1 MLKPSKFTFNN
12 YEYSTINF
20 FIFSL
25 LTYFIIY
32 DYKFYGIAF
41 SIIILIFGFQFNT
54 NKIENNIY
62 KILTLVFYFKKFY
75 LGLST
80 SSKTDWAKSFFG
92 FYDDKYPD
100 FNNVLYQ
107 IKCNFEGDNFF
118 KSSKEI
124 QCPAIDG
131 YGPLIYLIRFDI
143 NLDLFLNICLLILF
157 SLLIITYFKL
167 ISNFSSWI
175 PIISILFMSPV
186 VNLIIH
192 QFNIDIFI
200 IYAAIFA
207 SFNIDKNIFLK
218 AILVSSFSLI
228 KIHSLG
234 FIIGIVIFSYA
245 KKNKKVFYT
254 YFFSIIF
261 VLGWTFYDVFFLK
274 SLTNSQRPSGLYNA
288 SGLLTLS
295 QNIWINYLSFFGQYR
310 DVLIIYLTLIILISG
325 LIYLLR
331 SKYFQISFIRDKEI
345 NFLTISSIFWL
356 FSVYLYANY
365 DYRNTILLLLTPL
378 LFDNKNKF
386 KSKVIFIFILISP
399 LPTDINFNILNLF
412 TFLKASCF
420 IYIFSIIIYDILYF
434 ISETFKLKK
443 LRKIL
448 N

>member
-1 MLKPSKFTFNN
+1 
-12 YEYSTINF
+12 
-20 FIFSL
+20 
-25 LTYFIIY
+25 
-32 DYKFYGIAF
+32 
-41 SIIILIFGFQFNT
+41 
-54 NKIENNIY
+54 
-62 KILTLVFYFKKFY
+62 
-75 LGLST
+75 
-80 SSKTDWAKSFFG
+80 
-92 FYDDKYPD
+92 
-100 FNNVLYQ
+100 
-107 IKCNFEGDNFF
+107 
-118 KSSKEI
+118 
-124 QCPAIDG
+124 
-131 YGPLIYLIRFDI
+131 
-143 NLDLFLNICLLILF
+143 
-157 SLLIITYFKL
+157 
-167 ISNFSSWI
+167 
-175 PIISILFMSPV
+175 MSPV

-218 AILVSSFSLI
+218 AILISSFSLI

-434 ISETFKLKK
+434 ISKTFNLKK

>member
-1 MLKPSKFTFNN
+1 MLKLSKFTFNN

-20 FIFSL
+20 LIFSL
-25 LTYFIIY
+25 LIYFIIF

-54 NKIENNIY
+54 NKIENSIY
-62 KILTLVFYFKKFY
+62 KILTLFFYFKKFY
-75 LGLST
+75 LGVFT

-124 QCPAIDG
+124 RCPAIDG
-131 YGPLIYLIRFDI
+131 YGPLMYLIKFDI
-143 NLDLFLNICLLILF
+143 NIDLFLKISLLVLF

-175 PIISILFMSPV
+175 PIISLLFMSPV

-200 IYAAIFA
+200 IYVAIFA

-218 AILVSSFSLI
+218 MILISSFSLI

-234 FIIGIVIFSYA
+234 FIIGIVIFSFA
-245 KKNKKVFYT
+245 KKNQKVFYT
-254 YFFSIIF
+254 YIFSIIF
-261 VLGWTFYDVFFLK
+261 VLGWTFYDVFYLK

-310 DVLIIYLTLIILISG
+310 DVLIIYIILIILTLA
-325 LIYLLR
+325 LIYLFKN
-331 SKYFQISFIRDKEI
+331 KYVQISFIRNKEP
-345 NFLTISSIFWL
+345 NFLTIPTIFWL

-365 DYRNTILLLLTPL
+365 DYRNTILLLLIPL
-378 LFDNKNKF
+378 LFDYKHKF
-386 KSKVIFIFILISP
+386 KSKVICIFILISP
-399 LPTDINFNILNLF
+399 LPTDINFYILNLF
-412 TFLKASCF
+412 TFLKAACF
-420 IYIFSIIIYDILYF
+420 MYVFSIIIYDILYL
-434 ISETFKLKK
+434 ISETLNLKK
-443 LRKIL
+443 VRKIL